1 MDLDGIVLIDKD
13 EGITSFNTVQKVKRI
28 FGVKKAGHSGTLDK
42 AASGLL
48 IVCINRATS
57 AQNLFMS
64 AFKRYRAKVVFGEET
79 DTLDRYGTIIK
90 TSEVHEYSDE
100 EINYVLK
107 MFLGKT
113 LQEPPRFSAI
123 HKDGK
128 RLYKRA
134 LEGEK
139 FEVDPREIEI
149 KELKILDRNGKSLTF
164 EVLSSKGT
172 YIRSLGRDIA
182 RELGSCGHL
191 TKLRRLESGPFSV
204 EDAVQLSVLS
214 EESAI
219 IPLNEALKDIPQ
231 IKVSPDLVG
240 LIYQGVSIVKIFSP
254 TELDRIPKGYNR
266 VTSENRLIAIIKQ
279 EENPS
284 YFKVFN

>member
-1 MDLDGIVLIDKD
+1 MDLDGIILIDKD
-13 EGITSFNTVQKVKRI
+13 EGITSFDTVQKVKRFFSI
-28 FGVKKAGHSGTLDK
+28 KKAGHAGTLDK
-42 AASGLL
+42 AASGL
-48 IVCINRATS
+48 IVICTNRATS

-64 AFKRYRAKVVFGEET
+64 TFKRYRATMVFGEET
-79 DTLDRYGTIIK
+79 DTLDRYGTIVR
-90 TSEVHEYSDE
+90 TSQVREYSDE
-100 EINYVLK
+100 EIYNILN

-149 KELKILDRNGKSLTF
+149 KELKVLDRNEKSLTF
-164 EVLSSKGT
+164 EVLSSRGT
-172 YIRSLGRDIA
+172 YIRALGRDIA
-182 RELGSCGHL
+182 RQLGSCGYL
-191 TKLRRLESGPFSV
+191 TKLRRLESGHFSV
-204 EDAVQLSVLS
+204 EDAVQLSALS
-214 EESAI
+214 KNSAI

-231 IKVSPDLVG
+231 IKVSRDLVG
-240 LIYQGVSIVKIFSP
+240 LIYQGGSIVKIFSP
-254 TELDRIPKGYNR
+254 TELDQLKKGYNR
-266 VTSENRLIAIIKQ
+266 VTFENRLIAIIKQ
-279 EENPS
+279 EEHPS

>member
-1 MDLDGIVLIDKD
+1 MDLDGIILIDKD
-13 EGITSFNTVQKVKRI
+13 EGITSFDTVQKVKRFFSI
-28 FGVKKAGHSGTLDK
+28 KKAGHAGTLDK
-42 AASGLL
+42 AASGL
-48 IVCINRATS
+48 IVICINRATS

-64 AFKRYRAKVVFGEET
+64 TFKRYRATMVFGEET
-79 DTLDRYGTIIK
+79 DTLDRYGTIVR
-90 TSEVHEYSDE
+90 TSQVREYSDE
-100 EINYVLK
+100 EIYNILN

-149 KELKILDRNGKSLTF
+149 KELKVLDRNEKSLTF
-164 EVLSSKGT
+164 EVLSSRGT
-172 YIRSLGRDIA
+172 YIRALGRDIA
-182 RELGSCGHL
+182 RQLGSCGYL
-191 TKLRRLESGPFSV
+191 TKLRRLESGHFSV
-204 EDAVQLSVLS
+204 EDAVQLSALS
-214 EESAI
+214 KNSAI

-231 IKVSPDLVG
+231 IKVSRDLVG
-240 LIYQGVSIVKIFSP
+240 LIYQGGSIVKIFSP
-254 TELDRIPKGYNR
+254 TELDQLKKGYNR
-266 VTSENRLIAIIKQ
+266 VTFENRLIAIIKQ
-279 EENPS
+279 EEHPS